1 MYGLDLPKN
10 IITTSLIIYIYM
22 YMICIYFVYVC
33 IYIHICRYT
42 SMYTHTITGTTGPIP
57 DPRLKPLA
65 LGREGGGRCYNS
77 PQGQLLKRL
86 CCM

>member
-10 IITTSLIIYIYM
+10 IITTSLIIYIYVYDM
-22 YMICIYFVYVC
+22 YIFCVCVYIYTHMQ
-33 IYIHICRYT
+33 IYIYVH
-42 SMYTHTITGTTGPIP
+42 THTITGTTGPIP